1 MLIALAITQGTV
13 QLIAGIGA
21 VLLIVL
27 AIRPWGLFG
36 SREQLDRV

>member
-1 MLIALAITQGTV
+1 VPFL
-13 QLIAGIGA
+13 

>member
-1 MLIALAITQGTV
+1 VVPFI
-13 QLIAGIGA
+13 
-21 VLLIVL
+21 VLLFIL